1 MERNFFDRMTGFSG
15 DYRMGRRSLDRI
27 YRIDRIGEEQI
38 HYLFEC
44 GYLGFFVF

>member
-1 MERNFFDRMTGFSG
+1 
-15 DYRMGRRSLDRI
+15 MGRRSLDRI
-27 YRIDRIGEEQI
+27 YRINRIGEEQI